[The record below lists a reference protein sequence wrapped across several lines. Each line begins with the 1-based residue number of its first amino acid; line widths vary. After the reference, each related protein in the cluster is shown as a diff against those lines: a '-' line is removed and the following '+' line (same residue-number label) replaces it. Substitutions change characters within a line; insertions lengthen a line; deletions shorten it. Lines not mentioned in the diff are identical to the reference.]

1 MNTILYI
8 FKGGTEAVD
17 IIFGLLAIILVLG
30 IGFLMSNDRKN
41 INYTG
46 IGVMLVFQLITTWF
60 VFNTPIGQWII
71 GTISAGFT
79 NLINYGKEGVA
90 FVLPN
95 VANVGEDGSSASVFF
110 LDVLLIII
118 FFATILSVLTYLRI
132 LPLIIKYIGMFISW
146 ITGLPKVESFNAVN
160 SMFFGQSEALI
171 AIKSQF
177 HHLNDNRLY
186 IVSASAM
193 GSVSASIVGAYLGM
207 LPDEFVLVAIPL
219 NMFSALIL
227 GSLIAPV
234 KVKREEDRVDVKDV
248 SGAKSFFEAMG
259 NGALDGGKIALIV
272 AAMLIAF
279 IASLELVNGIIA
291 FFFNG
296 VTLQTILGYV
306 LAPIAF
312 LMGIPSGELV
322 QAGSLM
328 GTKVVTNEFVAMLE
342 LQSLINDASLS
353 DKTVGIVS
361 VFLTSFANFS
371 SIGII
376 AGTVQGID
384 PDKGASV
391 SKFGLKLLIGA
402 TLGSILSAT
411 IAGLFL

>member
-1 MNTILYI
+1 MDIL
-8 FKGGTEAVD
+8 FG
-17 IIFGLLAIILVLG
+17 IIAIALVLAIA
-30 IGFLMSNDRKN
+30 FMMSNDRKN
-41 INYTG
+41 INYIG
-46 IGVMLVFQLITTWF
+46 IGVMLLFQLATTAF
-60 VFNTPIGQWII
+60 FFNTSIGQSII
-71 GTISAGFT
+71 KAISNMF
-79 NLINYGKEGVA
+79 NKLIEFGQEGVS
-90 FVLPN
+90 FVTGGI
-95 VANVGEDGSSASVFF
+95 AREAMTDGSSASVFF

-118 FFATILSVLTYLRI
+118 FFATLLSVLTYLRI
-132 LPLIIKYIGMFISW
+132 LPIIIKYIGAFISK

-160 SMFFGQSEALI
+160 SMFFGQSEALL

-177 HHLNDNRLY
+177 HHLSENRLY

-207 LPDEFVLVAIPL
+207 LPEQYVLVAIPL
-219 NMFSALIL
+219 NMFSALIIA
-227 GSLIAPV
+227 SMIAPV
-234 KVKREEDRVDVKDV
+234 KVKAEEDRVDIKNV
-248 SGAKSFFEAMG
+248 SGANSFFEAMG
-259 NGALDGGKIALIV
+259 NGALDGGRIALIV

-279 IASLELVNGIIA
+279 IASLNLVNAIIQSIFA
-291 FFFNG
+291 G
-296 VTLQTILGYV
+296 LTLQTILGYI

-312 LMGIPSGELV
+312 LMGVPGDELI

-328 GTKVVTNEFVAMLE
+328 GTKIVTNEFVAMLE
-342 LQSLINDASLS
+342 LQSMVQDATLS
-353 DKTVGIVS
+353 DKTIGIIS

-384 PDKGASV
+384 SKKGAQV
-391 SKFGLKLLIGA
+391 SRFGMKLLVGA